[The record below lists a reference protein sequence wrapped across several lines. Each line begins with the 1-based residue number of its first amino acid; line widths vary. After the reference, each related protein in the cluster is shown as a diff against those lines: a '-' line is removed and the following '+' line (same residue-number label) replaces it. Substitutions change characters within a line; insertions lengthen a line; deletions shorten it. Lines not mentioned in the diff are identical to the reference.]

1 MISVIIPTLNEKKN
15 ILVLAKKLI
24 KLKIVY
30 EIIFVDDNSTD
41 GTFKEINKL
50 RKNKKIRP
58 FKRISKQRDL
68 SKSVMYGVI
77 KARKDMV
84 LVMDCDLQ
92 HDTFYI
98 LSMWNKFLNTNTD
111 IIIASRFE
119 KKSLFGNLGFLRS
132 LISKM
137 AIFLINLLLG
147 KKSTDPLSGFF
158 LCRKKLITKYKKNFY
173 LRGYKILF
181 DILYNGQKNI
191 RAYDYHIVFKKRK
204 YEKSKFNLRIIK
216 IFITQMLYTKLLV
229 KK

>member
-15 ILVLAKKLI
+15 ILILAKKLI

-30 EIIFVDDNSTD
+30 EIIFVDDNSID
-41 GTFKEINKL
+41 GTFEEINKL
-50 RKNKKIRP
+50 KKNKKIRP
-58 FKRISKQRDL
+58 FKRISERRDL
-68 SKSVMYGVI
+68 SKSVMYGAT
-77 KARKDMV
+77 KARKDSL

-92 HDTFYI
+92 HDTLYI
-98 LSMWNKFLNTNTD
+98 LSMWNKFVTMNSD
-111 IIIASRFE
+111 IVIASRFE

-137 AIFLINLLLG
+137 AIFLINLLFG

-158 LCRKKLITKYKKNFY
+158 LCKKKLLTKHKKNFY

-181 DILYNGQKNI
+181 DILYNGKKNI
-191 RAYDYHIVFKKRK
+191 KTYDHHITFKKRK
-204 YEKSKFNLRIIK
+204 YEKSKFNLRIIM

>member
-41 GTFKEINKL
+41 GTFDEINKL
-50 RKNKKIRP
+50 KKNKKIRP
-58 FKRISKQRDL
+58 FKRTSKQRDL

-77 KARKDMV
+77 KARKDTV

-98 LSMWNKFLNTNTD
+98 LSMWIKFLNTNAD

-132 LISKM
+132 LISKI
-137 AIFLINLLLG
+137 AIFFINLLLG

-173 LRGYKILF
+173 LKGYKILF

-191 RAYDYHIVFKKRK
+191 KAYDHHIAFKKRK